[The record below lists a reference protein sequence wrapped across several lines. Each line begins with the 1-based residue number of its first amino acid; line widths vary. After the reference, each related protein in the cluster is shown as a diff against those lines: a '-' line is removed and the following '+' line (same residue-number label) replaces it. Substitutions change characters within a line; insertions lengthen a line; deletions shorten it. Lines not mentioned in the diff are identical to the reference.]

1 MIQKGVF
8 YMIPFVLALL
18 PFMTIFIGEETVPL
32 TLITLGALLLF
43 EKGKVQNFKKNKL
56 VLGPFFIAVAIFVLY
71 TILSPDFHLALKVL
85 ERQTSLLVIP
95 LLIMLLNWSKK
106 RIIVF
111 HKCFTLLL
119 FAVGISSIFFLLFFT
134 MTNSDWISLVGE
146 QNGSKLL
153 YIQYK
158 YPHIMGAHPTYWSYL
173 LICGIIALLSKDG
186 LRIYSS
192 KYVLITLLI
201 FFNLNMIFLAARTPL
216 LINLLVHLLFINR
229 LFVQHRSAFK
239 FKLGVF
245 LLLVAIVG
253 SILKSPLLSG
263 KLSMVQ
269 EDERFYNWKFAVETI
284 KNNYYVLGEGL
295 GQGNE
300 LIRRNII
307 NTGDTRIRYTGYDL
321 HNQYLRHYM
330 DMGILGF
337 LSLCILLVYPL
348 FLVRKLTKVD
358 KELYYS
364 FFLLF
369 SLGLMTESYMY
380 RLKGIVFFS
389 VVASILYLRAHR
401 QIHL

>member
-1 MIQKGVF
+1 
-8 YMIPFVLALL
+8 
-18 PFMTIFIGEETVPL
+18 
-32 TLITLGALLLF
+32 
-43 EKGKVQNFKKNKL
+43 
-56 VLGPFFIAVAIFVLY
+56 
-71 TILSPDFHLALKVL
+71 
-85 ERQTSLLVIP
+85 
-95 LLIMLLNWSKK
+95 
-106 RIIVF
+106 
-111 HKCFTLLL
+111 
-119 FAVGISSIFFLLFFT
+119 
-134 MTNSDWISLVGE
+134 
-146 QNGSKLL
+146 
-153 YIQYK
+153 
-158 YPHIMGAHPTYWSYL
+158 
-173 LICGIIALLSKDG
+173 
-186 LRIYSS
+186 
-192 KYVLITLLI
+192 
-201 FFNLNMIFLAARTPL
+201 
-216 LINLLVHLLFINR
+216 
-229 LFVQHRSAFK
+229 
-239 FKLGVF
+239 
-245 LLLVAIVG
+245 
-253 SILKSPLLSG
+253 
-263 KLSMVQ
+263 MVQ